1 MRPACRRGGW
11 FAYNQYDLED
21 LFVNGRCGPPPM
33 SRKLLASWGVLVR
46 LARIELA
53 ASCSAG
59 KRSIR

>member
-1 MRPACRRGGW
+1 LAC
-11 FAYNQYDLED
+11 
-21 LFVNGRCGPPPM
+21 V
-33 SRKLLASWGVLVR
+33 VR

>member
-1 MRPACRRGGW
+1 
-11 FAYNQYDLED
+11 
-21 LFVNGRCGPPPM
+21 V
-33 SRKLLASWGVLVR
+33 VR